1 MTQKT
6 TQHQKIIEMQKDGLW
21 HCVNEYRAMFVFNGW
36 KRRIEIEGR
45 KNRNE
50 LPTGKYIFEERKCE
64 HGINNQKD
72 YRMFINERLYKKVQY
87 TIPDLGKQITLFEK
101 VGIS

>member
-1 MTQKT
+1 MK
-6 TQHQKIIEMQKDGLW
+6 TQHNKIIEMQKDGQW
-21 HCVNEYRAMFVFNGW
+21 HCVNEYRAMFIFSGW

-64 HGINNQKD
+64 HGIKNQKD
-72 YRMFINERLYKKVQY
+72 FKMFLNERLYQRTNYFV
-87 TIPDLGKQITLFEK
+87 PDLNKTIGKIEK
-101 VGIS
+101 RVAVLQ